1 MTQVAEAVDE
11 MPEVAEE
18 VVEMAK
24 MAGMAKLASVLAEE
38 GRNWG
43 KKRAEKPEVAGG
55 KLH

>member
-1 MTQVAEAVDE
+1 MTQVAEEVVEIAG
-11 MPEVAEE
+11 VAEE
-18 VVEMAK
+18 VVEMAEV
-24 MAGMAKLASVLAEE
+24 ASVLAEE